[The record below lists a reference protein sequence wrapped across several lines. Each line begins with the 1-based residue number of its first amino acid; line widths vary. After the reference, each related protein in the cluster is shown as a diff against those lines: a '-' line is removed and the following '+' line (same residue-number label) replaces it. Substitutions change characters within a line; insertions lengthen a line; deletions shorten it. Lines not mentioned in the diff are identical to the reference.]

1 MTNRGYLVL
10 QCFTVVLLAQR
21 TLAINSYELQKLMN
35 KLDNLQ
41 VKLHE
46 VEQNM
51 KTTIETSLKE
61 IEQASKERHANL
73 QDQLTKHEKDVKE
86 RFEKLDS
93 KLEMKMHAA
102 EESLKKSVETYE
114 DKTRA
119 KLEDLK
125 DQFIAKIDNLQQQH
139 EAESKTFQE
148 TTQTEL
154 MKLMPL
160 IKLVPLRSCRQA
172 PKNDSNK
179 YMIQIGKNSKPF
191 EVFCE
196 QSMFGG
202 GWTVIQHRFDGSID
216 FYRNWTEYR
225 NGFGKLD
232 GEFWLGLEY
241 VHQLTKN
248 RPHELIVEMND
259 FHGNYGYA
267 KYDGFEIDSEAEMY
281 KLKKLGTY
289 SGTSGDSMWYNK
301 YAKFSTFDRENDPL
315 SNVDCAADLLGAW
328 WYQYCTQS
336 NLNGRYQNTTD
347 DYRAMVWNRVKNDY
361 RSLSYSRMMI
371 RDIIN

>member
-86 RFEKLDS
+86 CFEKLES

-102 EESLKKSVETYE
+102 EESLKKSVETYG

-119 KLEDLK
+119 KLEALK
-125 DQFIAKIDNLQQQH
+125 DQLIFKINDSQLQQV
-139 EAESKTFQE
+139 AKTQIVLE
-148 TTQTEL
+148 PTQTEL
-154 MKLMPL
+154 KKLMPL
-160 IKLVPLRSCRQA
+160 IKALVPLRSCREV
-172 PKNDSNK
+172 PKIYSGK
-179 YMIQIGKNSKPF
+179 YMIKLGANTQPF
-191 EVFCE
+191 EVLCE
-196 QSMFGG
+196 QNKFDG
-202 GWTVIQHRFDGSID
+202 GWTVIQHRFDGSVD
-216 FYRNWTEYR
+216 FYRNWTEHR

-289 SGTSGDSMWYNK
+289 SGTAGDSMRYNEK
-301 YAKFSTFDRENDPL
+301 QKFSTFDRDNDH
-315 SNVDCAADLLGAW
+315 SGGNCAKMQNGAW
-328 WYQYCTQS
+328 WHSGCSNS
-336 NLNGRYQNTTD
+336 NLNGLYPNTTSESN
-347 DYRAMVWNRVKNDY
+347 AMFWYFFKNDW
-361 RSLSYSRMMI
+361 RGLSYSRMMI